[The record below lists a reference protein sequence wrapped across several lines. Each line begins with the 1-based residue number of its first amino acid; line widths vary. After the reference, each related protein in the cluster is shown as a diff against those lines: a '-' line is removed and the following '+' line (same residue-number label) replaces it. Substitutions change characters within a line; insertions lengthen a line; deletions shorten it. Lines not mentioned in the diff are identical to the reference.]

1 MVGHNLIVDCET
13 EIYFLGK
20 FCNALIQKNATWK
33 PTTPLTEVIKAVVNH
48 VDNPDIDYAAS
59 LG

>member
-20 FCNALIQKNATWK
+20 FCNALLQKTAKWTAI
-33 PTTPLTEVIKAVVNH
+33 TPLTEVIKAVVNH